1 MRCFGS
7 ELLTSLPLPITS
19 FRICQDIGVGLLQ
32 IGVSLL
38 QIGAGTIYWGNY
50 CKSVH
55 NIDVLSIEKFPSL
68 GCQYLRSPVHDRK
81 PFA

>member
-19 FRICQDIGVGLLQ
+19 FIICQDIGVDLLQ

-38 QIGAGTIYWGNY
+38 QIEAGTIYWGNY

-55 NIDVLSIEKFPSL
+55 KIDVLSIEKFPSL
-68 GCQYLRSPVHDRK
+68 GCQY
-81 PFA
+81 